1 MKKCDRCGK
10 DAFGFTMSMFNTED
24 ICMDCKTEEKK
35 DPRYVAAVKADEDAI
50 RSGNFN
56 FKGIGR

>member
-1 MKKCDRCGK
+1 MKTCDRCDK
-10 DAFGFTMSMFNTED
+10 ETFSFTMSMFNTED
-24 ICMDCKTEEKK
+24 ICMKCKEEEKK

-50 RSGNFN
+50 RGGNFN